1 MRWNNQLSAFIGFAI
16 IVGTWWLCAVLQ
28 MVSPLFVPTPIS
40 VANAWWQ
47 LAVQGTLWHDIV
59 QTLGRVGAG
68 LFVAC
73 MCAIPLGFAMGLNAR
88 LYALLHSPTEFFRT
102 IPATALFP
110 LCIIFLGIGDLSKI
124 ALIAYSS
131 GLTLL
136 VNVMHGVHSG
146 SNIRRTAMRV
156 FGVHGWL
163 LFRMV
168 ILPEALPTLFA
179 GLRIA
184 VSLAMVVGIVTE
196 MFIGTTAGI
205 GYRIITAQQLYN
217 TAELYA
223 MLITTGSLGIL
234 LNRAVAW
241 IAIRAEHQ

>member
-1 MRWNNQLSAFIGFAI
+1 MRWNNQVSALAGFVSMIGI
-16 IVGTWWLCAVLQ
+16 WWLCAVLQ
-28 MVSPLFVPTPIS
+28 YVSPLFVPAPAS
-40 VANAWWQ
+40 VAVAWWH
-47 LAVQGTLWHDIV
+47 LAREGALFYDMLY
-59 QTLGRVGAG
+59 TLGRVGAG
-68 LFVAC
+68 LLVAC
-73 MCAIPLGFAMGLNAR
+73 ICAIPLGFAMGLNAR
-88 LYALLHSPTEFFRT
+88 LYAILHSPAEFFRT

-146 SNIRRTAMRV
+146 SPIRRRAMRV
-156 FGVHGWL
+156 FGVRGWL

-168 ILPEALPTLFA
+168 ILPEALPALFA

-223 MLITTGSLGIL
+223 MLITTGLLGIA
-234 LNRAVAW
+234 LNRIVAE
-241 IAIRAEHQ
+241 IEKRTTKG